1 MSETLATATYRLARE
16 LGIVVE
22 GVATGGSATTLIDT
36 NDLTQADDYWNS
48 ASLWILRDAAEGGA
62 APEGQFAIVS
72 DFTAS
77 SDTLSL
83 RSTFAELITNGG
95 FAADTD
101 WTKGTGW
108 AIAAG
113 LATKTAGTGS
123 DLEQDISVTEAQTYT
138 VIFTVSGR
146 TAGTIVAKVAGTSGT
161 SRSTNATF
169 TENIVAGSGTTPRFE
184 LTADSSFDG
193 SVDNVSV
200 ISSAL
205 SVAAASGDRYALGK
219 KRYPLHILIQK
230 VNQALTEMGTIPITD
245 TTTVDTASTKT
256 EYSLPIAANTDLRE
270 VWFQTITGDTNDN
283 RWRKMHDWYIQKSA
297 TGVADLLMLPVQY
310 PAPRDIKIVYMDV
323 HPSLDDHDDKISE
336 HVHISR
342 VVMEA
347 TVLALMW
354 RKQRVGAGDPT
365 LNDQLAF
372 YTGPQADGLSRLAKA
387 RRDYPIRAPQAHRR
401 FLVMGQR
408 IAEDEFYTPPAP

>member
-36 NDLTQADDYWNS
+36 NDLTQADDYWNG
-48 ASLWILRDAAEGGA
+48 ASLWILRDSAEAAA
-62 APEGQFAIVS
+62 APEGEFAIVS
-72 DFTAS
+72 DFATTG
-77 SDTLSL
+77 DTLTL
-83 RSTFAELITNGG
+83 RNVA
-95 FAADTD
+95 
-101 WTKGTGW
+101 
-108 AIAAG
+108 
-113 LATKTAGTGS
+113 AGTG
-123 DLEQDISVTEAQTYT
+123 
-138 VIFTVSGR
+138 
-146 TAGTIVAKVAGTSGT
+146 
-161 SRSTNATF
+161 NA
-169 TENIVAGSGTTPRFE
+169 
-184 LTADSSFDG
+184 LTA
-193 SVDNVSV
+193 
-200 ISSAL
+200 
-205 SVAAASGDRYALGK
+205 AAAAGDRYALGK
-219 KRYPLHILIQK
+219 KRYPMHILIQR
-230 VNQALTEMGTIPITD
+230 VNQALVEMGTIPITD
-245 TTTVDTASTKT
+245 TTTVDTASAQT

-283 RWRKMHDWYIQKSA
+283 RWRKMHDWYIQRSA
-297 TGVADLLMLPVQY
+297 TGVADLLMLPLQY

-347 TVLALMW
+347 IVLALHW
-354 RKQRVGAGDPT
+354 RKQKIGLGDPT

>member
-77 SDTLSL
+77 SDTLTL
-83 RSTFAELITNGG
+83 RNASVELVTNGA
-95 FAADTD
+95 FSTDTD

-108 AIAAG
+108 TIAGG
-113 LATKTAGTGS
+113 LGVKAAGTGS
-123 DLEQDISVTEAQTYT
+123 DLEQDISVTEGSTYT
-138 VIFTVSGR
+138 VIFTVSGW
-146 TAGTIVAKVAGTSGT
+146 TAGSIVAKVAGTSGT
-161 SRSTNATF
+161 SRGSNATF
-169 TENIVAGSGTTPRFE
+169 TEDIVAGSGATPRFE
-184 LTADSSFDG
+184 LTADATFDG
-193 SVDNVSV
+193 DVDNVSV
-200 ISSAL
+200 RPAAL
-205 SVAAASGDRYALGK
+205 TVAVASGDRYALGK

-230 VNQALTEMGTIPITD
+230 MNQALTEMGTIPITD
-245 TTTVDTASTKT
+245 ITTIDTASAQT

-270 VWFQTITGDTNDN
+270 VWFQTITGDSNDN
-283 RWRKMHDWYIQKSA
+283 RWRKMHDWYVQRSA
-297 TGVADLLMLPVQY
+297 TGTADLLMLPVQY

-347 TVLALMW
+347 IVLALMW
-354 RKQRVGAGDPT
+354 RKQKVGAGDPSLT
-365 LNDQLAF
+365 EQLNF
-372 YTGPQADGLSRLAKA
+372 YTAPQSDGLSRLDKA
-387 RRDYPIRAPQAHRR
+387 RRQYPIRVPQAHRR

-408 IAEDEFYTPPAP
+408 GAEDEFYTPPAP